1 MQFNTALLVMDMQAN
16 VLAGL
21 DDPKPV
27 LDNVASAIAAARIK
41 GIPVIFVV
49 VGFREGGPEISRNNK
64 IFAASKDRLKGVDT
78 TNMLKVHPEV
88 APLSDEVIVIKR
100 RVSAFSGSDL
110 EILLRAQNVQH
121 IVLSGVATSGVIL
134 STLREAAD
142 KDYNITVLSDCCA
155 DSDEEVHRVLIQK
168 VFPKQAEVVTVSQW
182 E

>member
-1 MQFNTALLVMDMQAN
+1 MEQDTALLVMDMQAN

-21 DDPKPV
+21 DDSKQI
-27 LDNVASAIAAARIK
+27 LNNIANAIANARIN
-41 GIPVIFVV
+41 GIPVIFIV
-49 VGFREGGPEISRNNK
+49 VGFRSGGPEISRNNK
-64 IFAASKDRLKGVDT
+64 IFAASKDRLAGVDT
-78 TNMLKVHPEV
+78 SAMLKVHAAI
-88 APLSDEVIVIKR
+88 APLQDEVIVVKR

-110 EILLRAQNVQH
+110 EIILRAQNIQH

-142 KDYNITVLSDCCA
+142 KDYRITVLSDCCA